1 MVDVI
6 RASALKGDNQL
17 SVGLLLREVL
27 FEFSFCKGY
36 VIGKAFKT
44 LKTNMVPIVYRGT
57 N

>member
-1 MVDVI
+1 LVDVI